1 MFIDNVFYC
10 RKCLKFILIVNEY
23 LFVEKC
29 KSYRE
34 FEFVIIF
41 KLCRILVFVVLMFGG
56 IKLFLKVNLVNM

>member
-1 MFIDNVFYC
+1 MFEIYFNC
-10 RKCLKFILIVNEY
+10 INEY

-41 KLCRILVFVVLMFGG
+41 KLCRIFVVLMFGG